1 MQQEKNQE
9 KEGEFATTIV
19 SAFMTG
25 VNARKDIDIS
35 KYIEYG
41 RKLMEQP
48 VPKVIFLETEIYR
61 LFFQKDSEAG
71 KYSLTEFRIIQ
82 KESIYLFEHL
92 SKITEFDLRTTKPE
106 KDTLP
111 FLFVQCNKTEW
122 VRQIVQENPFKT
134 AQFTW
139 IDFGIHHIIQDDFLL
154 QKAIRKI
161 SRTTCE
167 KVSIG
172 SCWNIRLPF
181 VRDIYR
187 DVAWFF
193 AGGIFGG
200 EPEYLLLFADY
211 MKIACLTLIQEKRHL
226 MWETNIWYIVHQNHP
241 EIFSPFLADHD
252 TSLLTNYGTLPSSIV
267 MVSAIYKPWPYTE
280 GGYAEGGKDGTEGG
294 KVTEEEETE
303 YRNKFLEHLHFLSDI
318 RCPLILFYAP
328 DSIPPELQRYIGN
341 TYQNISYLPLGDVT
355 FPWSSEEAMKLL
367 AGIALP
373 ANRNPE
379 KDTATHLWNMHA
391 KVACMKHAVDFYM
404 PNPYAFVWIDFDVS
418 LVCSTLD
425 KPFQTFLHQL
435 STRDYLPFFSG
446 KVEDDNMIIPGCW
459 SKLPR
464 EQIMNSPDEINPEK
478 MSEFLNKVYWR
489 FCGSL
494 MWGNAN
500 AIRKFWDLYVRYF
513 YVFLEK
519 HGVLTWEVNF
529 WAWLE
534 TMVDDWNPVW
544 YAGDHNDT
552 MITLPSRFIA
562 HRLGER
568 YTDACYYKENA
579 VIEVE
584 TSVIG
589 YPDIPNYYPTSA
601 SFLQLPKSEGQ
612 EKQIGIL
619 NTRYVNYRI
628 LENGVYWWP
637 LEEGNIIRN
646 RNLVSKWDFI
656 QKKTKSFM
664 EMKSPILSTPVVERK
679 TFSEGIEDIRLFWNR
694 EKQEVYWCGSTVN
707 YAQENKIRIMMGKY
721 DYESG
726 ELMDAVLIASPKDRN
741 CEKNWIPIYKA
752 DPASAD
758 LYFIYQWHP
767 MEIGRF
773 STSEE
778 SEGTTPTGVL
788 NMEIHHETNP
798 IVFRKIRGSSCFLL
812 DTIEGV
818 EGWIGVVHYSE
829 DEHPTRQYF
838 HRLVLLEKNTFK
850 PLKYTDPFYF
860 QKIGIE
866 FCIGFAKQEN
876 VYTFWISQMDRDP
889 MMIEIQRDDVPRWNT
904 CGRWG
909 V

>member
-9 KEGEFATTIV
+9 KESEFATTIV

-35 KYIEYG
+35 KYIAYG
-41 RKLMEQP
+41 RKLVEQP
-48 VPKVIFLETEIYR
+48 VPKVIFIEHDVFLAH
-61 LFFQKDSEAG
+61 FHSDAEAG
-71 KYSLTEFRIIQ
+71 KYPLTEFRIIQ
-82 KESIYLFEHL
+82 KESIYLFQHL
-92 SKITEFDLRTTKPE
+92 SAITAFDLRTTKPE

-122 VRQIVQENPFKT
+122 VREVIHRNTFKT
-134 AQFTW
+134 KQFTW

-154 QKAIRKI
+154 QKAVKKI

-226 MWETNIWYIVHQNHP
+226 MWETNIWYMVHQAYP

-267 MVSAIYKPWPYTE
+267 MVSAIYNPWPYAS
-280 GGYAEGGKDGTEGG
+280 YAEGGS
-294 KVTEEEETE
+294 EEEESK
-303 YRNKFLEHLHFLSDI
+303 YRTKFLEHLHFLSDI

-328 DSIPPELQRYIGN
+328 DSIPQELQRYIGN

-355 FPWSSEEAMKLL
+355 FPWSSEEALKQF

-373 ANRNPE
+373 ANRNKE

-391 KVACMKHAVDFYM
+391 KVACMKHAIDFYL

-418 LVCSTLD
+418 LVCSKLD

-435 STRDYLPFFSG
+435 STRDYLPFGFNATNSPG
-446 KVEDDNMIIPGCW
+446 LVQDQMIIPGCW

-464 EQIMNSPDEINPEK
+464 EQIMHSPEEIHPEK
-478 MSEFLNKVYWR
+478 MSEFLNNIYWR
-489 FCGSL
+489 FCGGV

-513 YVFLEK
+513 SGFLEK

-534 TMVDDWNPVW
+534 TMDDDWNPVW

-568 YTDACYYKENA
+568 YTDACYYKETA

-584 TSVIG
+584 TSVIS
-589 YPDIPNYYPTSA
+589 YPEIPNYFPTSA
-601 SFLQLPKSEGQ
+601 SFLQLPNSEGPV
-612 EKQIGIL
+612 GIL

-637 LEEGNIIRN
+637 LAEGNTIRN
-646 RNLVSKWDFI
+646 RNIVSQWDNC
-656 QKKTKSFM
+656 KKKPKTFM
-664 EMKSPILSTPVVERK
+664 EMKSPILPPPIVERK

-694 EKQEVYWCGSTVN
+694 EKQEVYWSGSTVN

-752 DPASAD
+752 DTESTD

-767 MEIGRF
+767 MEIGRLII
-773 STSEE
+773 
-778 SEGTTPTGVL
+778 EGSGHTL
-788 NMEIHHETNP
+788 LMEIQHETNP

-812 DTIEGV
+812 DTVEGV
-818 EGWIGVVHYSE
+818 EGWVGVVHYSE

-866 FCIGFAKQEN
+866 FCIGFAKIPEN
-876 VYTFWISQMDRDP
+876 YYTFWISQMDRDP
-889 MMIEIQRDDVPRWNT
+889 MVVEIQRDDVPRWNT

>member
-1 MQQEKNQE
+1 MQQEKG
-9 KEGEFATTIV
+9 KESESEFATTIV

-41 RKLMEQP
+41 RKLVEQP
-48 VPKVIFLETEIYR
+48 VPKVIFIEAEIHR
-61 LFFQKDSEAG
+61 LFFQKDAEAG
-71 KYSLTEFRIIQ
+71 KYPLTEFRIIQ
-82 KESIYLFEHL
+82 KESIYLFQHL
-92 SKITEFDLRTTKPE
+92 SAITAFDLRTTKPE

-122 VRQIVQENPFKT
+122 VREVIHKNTFKT
-134 AQFTW
+134 KQFTW

-154 QKAIRKI
+154 QKAVKKI

-200 EPEYLLLFADY
+200 ESEYLLLFADY

-226 MWETNIWYIVHQNHP
+226 MWETNIWYMVHQAHP

-280 GGYAEGGKDGTEGG
+280 GGYAERGKERGS
-294 KVTEEEETE
+294 EEEEDE
-303 YRNKFLEHLHFLSDI
+303 YRAKFLEHLHFLSDI
-318 RCPLILFYAP
+318 RCPWILFYAP
-328 DSIPPELQRYIGN
+328 DSIPPEMQRYIGN

-355 FPWSSEEAMKLL
+355 FPWSSEEALKQF

-373 ANRNPE
+373 TSRNKE

-391 KVACMKHAVDFYM
+391 KVACMKHAVDFYH

-418 LVCSTLD
+418 LVCSKLD

-446 KVEDDNMIIPGCW
+446 KVEEDNMIIPGCW

-464 EQIMNSPDEINPEK
+464 EQIMKSPDEIHSEK
-478 MSEFLNKVYWR
+478 MSEFLNNIYWR

-513 YVFLEK
+513 SGFLEK

-534 TMVDDWNPVW
+534 TMDDDWNPVW

-584 TSVIG
+584 TSTIA
-589 YPDIPNYYPTSA
+589 YPEIPNYYPTSA
-601 SFLQLPKSEGQ
+601 SFLQLENSGEP
-612 EKQIGIL
+612 IGIL

-628 LENGVYWWP
+628 LENGAYWWP
-637 LEEGNIIRN
+637 LTEGNTIRN
-646 RNLVSKWDFI
+646 RNLVSYNC
-656 QKKTKSFM
+656 KKNPKTFM
-664 EMKSPILSTPVVERK
+664 EMKSPILPTQVVEMETK
-679 TFSEGIEDIRLFWNR
+679 PFSEGIEDIRLFWNR
-694 EKQEVYWCGSTVN
+694 EKQEVYWSGSTVN

-752 DPASAD
+752 DPANMD

-767 MEIGRF
+767 MEIGRLIAK
-773 STSEE
+773 E
-778 SEGTTPTGVL
+778 SGYLL
-788 NMEIHHETNP
+788 NMEIQHETNP

-812 DTIEGV
+812 DVVEGV
-818 EGWIGVVHYSE
+818 EGWVGVVHYSE
-829 DEHPTRQYF
+829 EEHPTRQYF

-876 VYTFWISQMDRDP
+876 LYRFWISQMDRDP
-889 MMIEIQRDDVPRWNT
+889 MVVEIQRDDVPRWNT